1 MGWRAGLLEGEVD
14 TTGRACVEWAIEE
27 TGHDTY
33 TFIMLG
39 VTDLAAPPA
48 PGTSF
53 IRAHPGSRMLHCRDS
68 HSYPGNRDWGA
79 GGRQLKKG
87 DRVGLLV
94 EAGRLWVHVNG
105 ARLGPGP
112 MAEDLPPRVR
122 FAAELGFQGARVRVV
137 EGAAAPA

>member
-1 MGWRAGLLEGEVD
+1 MPALK
-14 TTGRACVEWAIEE
+14 
-27 TGHDTY
+27 
-33 TFIMLG
+33 
-39 VTDLAAPPA
+39 DLARGSAGTGIFA
-48 PGTSF
+48 GTS
-53 IRAHPGSRMLHCRDS
+53 IHSHPGSRMFYCFNS
-68 HSYPGNRDWGA
+68 TACPGERDWGA

-122 FAAELGFQGARVRVV
+122 FAAELCFQGARVRVV